1 MSDALLLMFLR
12 HLLPEWTITR
22 DVHGVWRATGRVQG
36 AASSVDGLL
45 DVIRA
50 ADPDGVE
57 RAVRKMTAAPGVDAA
72 G

>member
-1 MSDALLLMFLR
+1 MSDDIVLLFLR
-12 HLLPEWTITR
+12 HLLPEWAITR
-22 DVHGVWRATGRVQG
+22 DVHGVWRTIGRVHG

-50 ADPDGVE
+50 ADPGGVE
-57 RAVRKMTAAPGVDAA
+57 RAARRLGHGVDKV